1 MDNAMSNTNSKIWLF
16 WNKDCVCNLL
26 DQDEQ
31 QLTCKI
37 SHAAWPKQYLTT
49 FVYAKCK
56 DYMRRDLWDKML
68 QFSDREEPWC
78 TIGDFNVIT
87 HVEEKMGGQPYNM
100 NKSFEFISVI
110 EACGLTD
117 LGFHGQ
123 QFTWCNKR
131 DADARIWKRL
141 DRAMVNDAWLEAM
154 PVSTLNHLAS
164 TGSDHCPLLLEC
176 TERQSPTIK
185 YFKFLHCWAEN
196 ENFIDTVRS
205 CWERPVDGNPMR
217 TFHQKLK
224 RVSNTL
230 SHWSRK
236 QYGDIFASVKEFEE
250 QVIQAE
256 ENIINDN
263 SKDNRA
269 KLNQINA
276 QGRRRRLFIHQIS
289 DEQGNSI
296 QGDDNIASA
305 ACAHFEKLFTAEEK
319 QINEDVI
326 KCIPRIVTDQ
336 QNELLHSIPTKEE
349 LKEVVFS
356 MSPTS
361 AAGPDGMSGKFFHSC
376 WDIICDDLL
385 KLVQHFF
392 NGHCIPKYI
401 SHACLV
407 LLPKTEHP
415 NKLSEYRPISLS
427 NFTSKIISKLLCL
440 RLAPILPQLI
450 SDNQSGFVK
459 GAEVL
464 SRMLNNLNQHYLY
477 TGFHMERKG
486 PQVNHLSFADDVIIF
501 TATNNFSMTLITKT
515 LKVYETT
522 SGQLIN
528 KDKSQFM
535 LPLNTNPDIIDRI
548 GRITGFKCTHGP
560 ITYLGCPLYIGRQ
573 RIIYYTGMVSKVI
586 SKIRGWQNKILSFGG
601 RATLV
606 KSVLQSLPIY
616 LLSAIRP
623 TATTINQIKSL
634 IANFFWGFWW
644 DDWLGIGPLAY
655 HNNHLPRLNNSR
667 VSDYMENGEWNVQ
680 KIRKY
685 APPQLVQQIL
695 STEVDHH
702 SNTDDQAC
710 WKLTSHGN
718 FTSKSAWEIV
728 RKKRAKTLIDRC
740 TWHANIPFKASFL
753 LWRAVRQKLPT
764 NDKIVQFGAAPAL
777 MGNNP
782 RDLLTEKHTDEVVD
796 CQVQYH
802 ATLSHGVEL
811 QQLSNNTWSNY
822 STSTAGGGSFNSRS
836 SLLVGFN
843 FAGTMFKDQQPTID
857 LHQLNNI
864 NCKSSITSAEVNVT
878 NHQQQQPNINNISQR
893 KPPTLNK
900 YIRQHQ
906 ENPKLGKIT
915 ANTPPAWFYAFA
927 DSWRFNTQLK
937 SPRTRS
943 TAGHV
948 RTSLQPPIQANFFP
962 ATPVTKLQQRMEQA
976 WFYAFADSWRFNT
989 QLKSPRTR
997 STAGHVRTSL
1007 QPPIQANFFPA
1018 TPVTKLQ
1025 QRMKCR
1031 VQQLMGNPGR

>member
-1 MDNAMSNTNSKIWLF
+1 MTALLQKENQQEKEKNEPPSKSKQERKKSKQSFISSSDNVAFKSNINTRIQLGMDNAMSNTNSKIWLF

-263 SKDNRA
+263 SEDNRA

-459 GAEVL
+459 GRSISENI
-464 SRMLNNLNQHYLY
+464 MLAQEIIHNIKRPTVGDN
-477 TGFHMERKG
+477 
-486 PQVNHLSFADDVIIF
+486 VVIKLDM
-501 TATNNFSMTLITKT
+501 A
-515 LKVYETT
+515 KVYETT

-962 ATPVTKLQQRMEQA
+962 ATPVTKLQQRM
-976 WFYAFADSWRFNT
+976 
-989 QLKSPRTR
+989 
-997 STAGHVRTSL
+997 
-1007 QPPIQANFFPA
+1007 
-1018 TPVTKLQ
+1018 
-1025 QRMKCR
+1025 KCR